1 MKLVGGLLESIE
13 GIQIF
18 YIIGLLLF
26 FGLFIVIL
34 IRTLRRPKEEMNDIK
49 ESILVDDNTTEAY
62 SRSQL

>member
-34 IRTLRRPKEEMNDIK
+34 IRTLRRPKEEMNEIK
-49 ESILVDDNTTEAY
+49 ESILIDNTTEDN
-62 SRSQL
+62 SIS